1 MYKER
6 YREEKIMDKNRK
18 ENVLYKLIEI
28 KNKKVENFLSIYL
41 DK

>member
-1 MYKER
+1 LYKER